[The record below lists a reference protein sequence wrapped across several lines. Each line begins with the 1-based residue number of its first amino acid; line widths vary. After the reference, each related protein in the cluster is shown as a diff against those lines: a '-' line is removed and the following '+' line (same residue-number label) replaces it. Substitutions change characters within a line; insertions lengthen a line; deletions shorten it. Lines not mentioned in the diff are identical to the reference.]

1 MYHILQNTVSQ
12 LEIFMASKCF
22 PYTLHLQMWNT
33 LFLFICTGVCV
44 CVPGVQGYRCC
55 VQHCVVKPHGPLRSP
70 VPHPQTLSPPA
81 GRPFS
86 SPPPWTWTHT
96 AGVQMLYPK
105 NVNVYGLLSV
115 FIEWLQDI
123 VKAMSEAGYSGI
135 ITNIL
140 TSSFGLM
147 LYRILS
153 AFSLS
158 WRLSMMASSSL
169 DALF

>member
-1 MYHILQNTVSQ
+1 MQECV
-12 LEIFMASKCF
+12 
-22 PYTLHLQMWNT
+22 
-33 LFLFICTGVCV
+33 GV
-44 CVPGVQGYRCC
+44 PDVQGYRCC
-55 VQHCVVKPHGPLRSP
+55 VQHCVAKQHGPLHSP
-70 VPHPQTLSPPA
+70 VPHPHILSPPV

-86 SPPPWTWTHT
+86 SPPPWTGTHT
-96 AGVQMLYPK
+96 ARVVQMLYPK
-105 NVNVYGLLSV
+105 NVNVDGLLSV
-115 FIEWLQDI
+115 YIEWLQCI